1 MKYGFWIII
10 LVVMGFT
17 GFLMGYSFPPFIE
30 AGIVG
35 GGPNKVKA
43 GAQLDTK
50 TQDYYKDLLKE
61 D

>member
-1 MKYGFWIII
+1 MKSSFWIIV
-10 LVVMGFT
+10 LVVTAFT
-17 GFLMGYSFPPFIE
+17 GFLMGYSLPPFIE

-50 TQDYYKDLLKE
+50 T
-61 D
+61 

>member
-1 MKYGFWIII
+1 MKKSLWIVI
-10 LVVMGFT
+10 LCVMGFT
-17 GFLMGYSFPPFIE
+17 GFLMGYSMPPFIE
-30 AGIVG
+30 AGIIG